1 MVPLIV
7 NLDNISKN
15 NLTNIGSKAA
25 NLSRLMQSGFPV
37 PKGFCITTEAYSIF
51 LESNNLNELIQNSLA
66 KIDYSDYETIEN
78 CEKEI
83 HLAIGN
89 STIPQGILEKI
100 KLEYDKLYTPNVA
113 VRSSATAEDLVNA
126 SFAGQYDTYLN
137 LKTLDQVF
145 QNVKNCYGSVW
156 TSRAISYRH
165 ENNIPHIDVKLATI
179 VQEMVPAK
187 CAGILFTINPV
198 SMNKNELIIESNF
211 GLGESIVSGQSSP
224 DQFTIQRERKNK
236 FKILD
241 KQIGKKNIAVY
252 PNLLESESGITY
264 RELSEQENI
273 QASLNDKEIIKL
285 SQIGT
290 QIEKLFKLPQD
301 IEWAIDQNDK
311 IYLLQ
316 SRPITSLGKIESEDD
331 LYWTRGYSDDYWND
345 PCTPLFFDI
354 LGDQITKV
362 VNIELNSIMGYT
374 NMDKILLKLYNGH
387 VYFNLNVLKK
397 KVEYEIPKYTR
408 NEDLLNYFPE
418 GSGPY
423 GKETMKNLPFR
434 TPKRIFSEIRIMMH
448 DPDGGIKKTADKYEI
463 WSENTFNPYCH
474 KFDSKLKDLS
484 ASKDLGDLIALA
496 EELDQVMVAH
506 FRLIRY
512 GIPVHN
518 LGMNLTVRYMLTRFL
533 GKEESSRLYPVLIS
547 NLKNKLTET
556 NEGIH
561 KLASIVQNSHKL
573 KPIILDNKSAELYDY
588 ISSNK
593 DPDIQDFFK
602 KFKEFLNEYGDR
614 GFSREI
620 LYPRWSDAPQYIF
633 DIIKSLV
640 MSQEY
645 EYKRTKS
652 DDLKYR
658 EKVADYAEAK
668 IRSLRFG
675 LIKWKLVSAI
685 LEFSRQY
692 IIFRED
698 QRFNLDRWIFRN
710 RKVYLEI
717 GNILVEKGLFNE
729 SSDIFFLHKKEI
741 RKVISGSFKADL
753 SSLVEKRRNHFFKFE
768 NTIPPKFLHGNREF
782 DDIFRY
788 NKDSVSFKGISASQ
802 GILTGKIRVLNKIEE
817 ITSVQAG
824 EVLCVAKTDPGW
836 TPIFSK
842 IGGLITET
850 GGILSH
856 GAVVS
861 REYGIPAVTNIPN
874 ACQLFKTG
882 QVVTIN
888 GYSGTVTIKK

>member
-1 MVPLIV
+1 MEPLIV
-7 NLDNISKN
+7 NLEDVSKN
-15 NLTNIGSKAA
+15 NLTNIGSKAS
-25 NLSRLMQSGFPV
+25 NLSRLIQSGFPV
-37 PKGFCITTEAYSIF
+37 PKGFCVTTEAYSLF
-51 LESNNLNELIQNSLA
+51 LESNNLNELIQKSLG
-66 KIDYSDYETIEN
+66 KIDYSNYETIEN

-89 STIPQGILEKI
+89 STIPKGILEKI
-100 KLEYDKLYTPNVA
+100 KLEYDKLYTTNVA
-113 VRSSATAEDLVNA
+113 VRSSATAEDLLNA

-179 VQEMVPAK
+179 IQEMVLAK

-198 SMNKNELIIESNF
+198 SKNKNELIIESNF

-252 PNLLESESGITY
+252 PKTSESESGITY

-273 QASLNDKEIIKL
+273 QPSLKNKEIIIL

-290 QIEKLFKLPQD
+290 QIEKLFKIPQD

-316 SRPITSLGKIESEDD
+316 SRPITSLGKIDSEDD

-345 PCTPLFFDI
+345 PCTPLFFDL

-374 NMDKILLKLYNGH
+374 DMDNILLKLYDGH

-434 TPKRIFSEIRIMMH
+434 TLKRIFSEIRIMMH
-448 DPDGGIKKTADKYEI
+448 DPDGGIKKTAEKYET
-463 WSENTFNPYCH
+463 WSENTFTPYCH
-474 KFDSKLKDLS
+474 KFDSNLEALSANKDLEGLI
-484 ASKDLGDLIALA
+484 DLAK
-496 EELDQVMVAH
+496 ELDQIMIAH

-518 LGMNLTVRYMLTRFL
+518 LGMNLTVRYFLTRFL
-533 GKEESSRLYPVLIS
+533 GKEEASRLYPVLIS
-547 NLKNKLTET
+547 KLENKLTET
-556 NEGIH
+556 NKEIH

-573 KPIILDNKSAELYDY
+573 KPIIHDKKSEELYDY

-593 DPDIQDFFK
+593 DPEIQDFFE

-614 GFSREI
+614 GFSREVF
-620 LYPRWSDAPQYIF
+620 YPRWSEAPQYIF
-633 DIIKSLV
+633 DIIKSLT
-640 MSQEY
+640 MGQENGF
-645 EYKRTKS
+645 KRTKS

-658 EKVADYAEAK
+658 EKVANYAEAK

-675 LIKWKLVSAI
+675 LIKWKLVSTI

-698 QRFNLDRWIFRN
+698 QRFNLDRWIARN

-717 GNILVEKGLFNE
+717 GNILVEKRLFNE
-729 SSDIFFLHKKEI
+729 SSDIFFLHKNEI
-741 RKVISGSFKADL
+741 KKMISRSFKADI
-753 SSLVEKRRNHFFKFE
+753 SSLIEKRRNVFFKFE
-768 NTIPPKFLHGNREF
+768 DTIPPKFLHGNREF

-788 NKDSVSFKGISASQ
+788 NKDSVSFKGIPASQ

-824 EVLCVAKTDPGW
+824 EIVVVKRTDPGW

-842 IGGLITET
+842 IGGLI
-850 GGILSH
+850 
-856 GAVVS
+856 
-861 REYGIPAVTNIPN
+861 
-874 ACQLFKTG
+874 
-882 QVVTIN
+882 
-888 GYSGTVTIKK
+888 

>member
-1 MVPLIV
+1 METLIV
-7 NLDNISKN
+7 NLENVSKN

-25 NLSRLMQSGFPV
+25 NLSRLVKSGFPV
-37 PKGFCITTEAYSIF
+37 PKGFCITTEAYSLF
-51 LESNNLNELIQNSLA
+51 LESNNLTELIQNSLA
-66 KIDYSDYETIEN
+66 KIDYSNYDTIKN

-89 STIPQGILEKI
+89 STIPQRILEKI
-100 KLEYDKLYTPNVA
+100 KLEYDKLDSPNVA
-113 VRSSATAEDLVNA
+113 VRSSATAEDLLNA

-145 QNVKNCYGSVW
+145 QNVKKCYGSVW

-187 CAGILFTINPV
+187 CAGVLFTMNPV

-224 DQFTIQRERKNK
+224 DQFTILREQKNK

-252 PNLLESESGITY
+252 PKTLESESGITY

-273 QASLNDKEIIKL
+273 QPSLKNKEIIIL

-290 QIEKLFKLPQD
+290 QIEKLFKSPQD

-316 SRPITSLGKIESEDD
+316 SRPITSSGKIKTEDD

-345 PCTPLFFDI
+345 PCTPLFFDL

-362 VNIELNSIMGYT
+362 VNIELNSIMGYSD
-374 NMDKILLKLYNGH
+374 MDKILLKLYNGH

-463 WSENTFNPYCH
+463 WSENTFIPYCY
-474 KFDSKLKDLS
+474 KFDSNLVALSTNKDLEGLI
-484 ASKDLGDLIALA
+484 DLAK
-496 EELDQVMVAH
+496 ELDQIMVAH

-533 GKEESSRLYPVLIS
+533 GKEKSSRLYPILIS
-547 NLKNKLTET
+547 NLENKLTET
-556 NEGIH
+556 NEEIH

-573 KPIILDNKSAELYDY
+573 KPIILDNKSEDLYDY
-588 ISSNK
+588 ISSDK
-593 DPDIQDFFK
+593 DPEIQDFFK

-614 GFSREI
+614 GFSREAF
-620 LYPRWSDAPQYIF
+620 YPRWSEAPQYIF

-640 MSQEY
+640 MGQEH
-645 EYKRTKS
+645 EFKRIKS

-658 EKVADYAEAK
+658 EKIANYTEAK

-675 LIKWKLVSAI
+675 LIKWKLVSTI
-685 LEFSRQY
+685 LEFCRQY

-698 QRFNLDRWIFRN
+698 QRFNLDRWITRN

-741 RKVISGSFKADL
+741 KKVISGSFKADI
-753 SSLVEKRRNHFFKFE
+753 SSLIEKRRNNFFKFE
-768 NTIPPKFLHGNREF
+768 DTILPKFLHGNREF

-824 EVLCVAKTDPGW
+824 EILVVAKTDPGW

-861 REYGIPAVTNIPN
+861 REYGIPAVTNIPS
-874 ACQLFKTG
+874 ACQFFKTG
-882 QVVTIN
+882 QIVTIN